1 MRELEVKV
9 GNLIGKSQKL
19 LIELDCDVFCNGPSY
34 RAHSLPK
41 AEQLLKYSKE
51 LVYNLKQLIE
61 SGEDY
66 DEV

>member
-1 MRELEVKV
+1 MSELEIKV
-9 GNLIGKSQKL
+9 GNLISKSQTL
-19 LIELDCDVFCNGPSY
+19 LIELDTDIFCNGPSY

-61 SGEDY
+61 FGEHHDAI
-66 DEV
+66 

>member
-1 MRELEVKV
+1 MHELEIKV
-9 GNLIGKSQKL
+9 GNLISKSQTL
-19 LIELDCDVFCNGPSY
+19 LIELDTDVFCNGPSY

-51 LVYNLKQLIE
+51 LIYNLKQLIE
-61 SGEDY
+61 SGEYY